1 MDPVKRQYEAYP
13 YPDRN
18 PADEAKRLIVGSP
31 SDLPEI
37 DHMLFGGVR
46 DWRKPFRAL
55 VAGGGTG
62 DGLMLLAQKLTDVR
76 CPAEVIYLDM
86 SEASRRVAEA
96 RAAARGLTNITFL
109 TGDLLSA
116 PNHGPFDYI
125 DCTGVLHHLPDP
137 QAGFNALSAALADDG
152 GFGGMV
158 YAPYGRTG
166 VYPMQH
172 ALQALTAGQ
181 SPQEQVAT
189 AKTVLKGL
197 PRTNWFP
204 QNGFVV
210 DHKQSDAGLYDLLLH
225 SRDRPY
231 SVAELGDTFAA
242 AGLSLVSFVEPARY
256 DPRLYLPETA
266 WDRLEGLGALEQA
279 AIAEQLAGNMK
290 VHVFYAA
297 RKARLPA
304 EIGPMMRPRLK
315 DIPARA
321 LGGEITRK
329 GVLKLDAEGLKLR
342 RNIPKDAGALISLA
356 DGRWRLGDIAKTAG
370 IDWIT
375 FASRWRP
382 AHDVLTGHG
391 LLRYSEQAR

>member
-13 YPDRN
+13 YPDRD
-18 PADEAKRLIVGSP
+18 PKDEAKRLIVGSP

-37 DHMLFGGVR
+37 DHMLFGGAR

-62 DGLMLLAQKLTDVR
+62 DGLMLLAQKLADVG

-86 SEASRRVAEA
+86 SEASRSVAEA

-116 PNHGPFDYI
+116 PDHGPFDYI

-137 QAGFNALSAALADDG
+137 QAGFDALSAALSDEG
-152 GFGGMV
+152 GIGGMV

-181 SPQEQVAT
+181 SPQDQVAT

-231 SVAELGDTFAA
+231 TVSELGATLTV

-256 DPRLYLPETA
+256 DPRLYLPEAA
-266 WDRLEGLGALEQA
+266 WERLEGLSTMAQA
-279 AIAEQLAGNMK
+279 AIGEQLAGNMK

-297 RKARLPA
+297 RQPRLPA
-304 EIGPMMRPRLK
+304 GIGPMMRPRLQGV
-315 DIPARA
+315 PARA
-321 LGGEITRK
+321 LGGEISRK
-329 GVLKLDAEGLKLR
+329 GALKLDVEGLKLR
-342 RNIPKDAGALISLA
+342 REIPREAGALINLA
-356 DGRWRLGDIAKTAG
+356 DGRLRLGEMAKVAG
-370 IDWIT
+370 LDWIS
-375 FASRWRP
+375 FAARWRP
-382 AHDVLTGHG
+382 AHEVLTGHN

>member
-13 YPDRN
+13 YPDRD
-18 PADEAKRLIVGSP
+18 PKDEAKRLIVGSP

-46 DWRKPFRAL
+46 DWSKPFRVL

-62 DGLMLLAQKLTDVR
+62 DGLMQVAQKLHDIR
-76 CPAEVIYLDM
+76 CPAEITYLDM
-86 SEASRRVAEA
+86 SEASRAVAEA
-96 RAAARGLTNITFL
+96 RAAARGLNNITFL
-109 TGDLLSA
+109 TGDLLTA
-116 PNHGPFDYI
+116 PDHGLFDYI

-137 QAGFNALSAALADDG
+137 QAGFDALSSALSEEG
-152 GFGGMV
+152 GLGAMV

-181 SPQEQVAT
+181 SPQDQVVT
-189 AKTVLKGL
+189 AKAVLKGL

-204 QNGFVV
+204 QNGFLV

-231 SVAELGDTFAA
+231 TVNEIDETLNK

-256 DPRLYLPETA
+256 DPRLYLPEALWGQLDGLTA
-266 WDRLEGLGALEQA
+266 LQQA
-279 AIAEQLAGNMK
+279 ALAEQLAGNMK

-297 RKARLPA
+297 RAPRAAAVPA
-304 EIGPMMRPRLK
+304 PQLRPRLNGV
-315 DIPARA
+315 PARA

-329 GVLKLDAEGLKLR
+329 GMLKLDVEGLKIR
-342 RNIPKDAGALISLA
+342 REIPKDAGALINLA
-356 DGRWRLGDIAKTAG
+356 DGRLRLGEMAKAAG
-370 IDWIT
+370 MDWIS
-375 FASRWRP
+375 FATRWRP
-382 AHDVLTGHG
+382 IHDVLTGHN
-391 LLRYSEQAR
+391 LLRYSERAL